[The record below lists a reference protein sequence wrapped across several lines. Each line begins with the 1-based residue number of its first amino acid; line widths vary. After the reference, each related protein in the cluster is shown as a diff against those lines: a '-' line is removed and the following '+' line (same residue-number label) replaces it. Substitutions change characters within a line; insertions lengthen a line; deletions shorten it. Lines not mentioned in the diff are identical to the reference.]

1 MEKRKFFVGDIVL
14 NGKDEYRVVGE
25 YGECMKAKYSVKIRR
40 VDNNAL
46 IGTYGEHHFTLIKRW
61 LPKKPIHVRDINPD
75 GTMSLAEVMERYELL
90 RENKLLILE

>member
-46 IGTYGEHHFTLIKRW
+46 MGTYREDLFILLKKG
-61 LPKKPIHVRDINPD
+61 LPKEPIHVKDINPD

-90 RENKLLILE
+90 REKKLLILE